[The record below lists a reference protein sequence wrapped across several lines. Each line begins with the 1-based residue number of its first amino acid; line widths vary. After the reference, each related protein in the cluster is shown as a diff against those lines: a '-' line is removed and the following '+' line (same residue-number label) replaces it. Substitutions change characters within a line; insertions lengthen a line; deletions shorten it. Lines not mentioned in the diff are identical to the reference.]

1 MLSNSGQEE
10 GLRRKG
16 DMAESEKQL
25 WPERGWGQL
34 QGTWA
39 EPSAL
44 GSGPLRVPKERSLG
58 DLLETRCWP

>member
-25 WPERGWGQL
+25 WPERGWGTAAGHL
-34 QGTWA
+34 GR
-39 EPSAL
+39 AL
-44 GSGPLRVPKERSLG
+44 GPGEWPTRGPQREI
-58 DLLETRCWP
+58 T